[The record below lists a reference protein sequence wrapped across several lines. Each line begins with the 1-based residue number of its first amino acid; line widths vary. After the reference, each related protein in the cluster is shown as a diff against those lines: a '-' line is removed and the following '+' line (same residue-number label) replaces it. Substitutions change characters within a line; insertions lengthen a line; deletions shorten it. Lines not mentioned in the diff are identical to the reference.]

1 MANSLLADK
10 KTKREKL
17 YYGVASEKLQFL
29 QNKKE
34 DNSEPSS

>member
-17 YYGVASEKLQFL
+17 HYGVASEKLQFL

>member
-1 MANSLLADK
+1 MANSLLVDK

-17 YYGVASEKLQFL
+17 HYGVASEKLQFL